1 MATYMTMQLKEAIAS
16 RAGLIIR
23 HQHFSWPRNVLCGAG
38 LAYACANENYWHIPL
53 AWLAPSMYVGY
64 QAYKGRDQ
72 VRDFIV
78 GRTYNHDRATA
89 V

>member
-1 MATYMTMQLKEAIAS
+1 MSLVYLKELLTNGRVAV
-16 RAGLIIR
+16 
-23 HQHFSWPRNVLCGAG
+23 QHFTWQRNFICGAG
-38 LAYACANENYWHIPL
+38 LAYACANEKYWHLPV

-64 QAYKGRDQ
+64 QAFKGRDQ